1 MKDLPISPLA
11 PAHFSDLPA
20 IGGMVASAT
29 RLGLYGGERNDLLA
43 VHFPNGATVAGAF
56 TTSATR
62 SADVLWCEEK
72 VKGGVASALIV
83 NAGNSN
89 AFTGQAGLDKNAA
102 TVAAV
107 SKMTACAAEQVF
119 VAATGVIGVP
129 LPINRV
135 AEGVPAAFAAM
146 EVPKWEALARAFS
159 TTDTFPKG
167 SGVTLDLDGHTVSI
181 SGIAKGSGMIA
192 PNMATMLVFIFTDAA
207 IKADLLQTMV
217 SAHVQT
223 TFNSIT
229 VDSDTSTSDTLLV
242 FATGAS
248 DAPIIESDIDPRAT
262 AFSAAL
268 RAVFHDLALQVVRD
282 GEGAQK
288 LIQIAV
294 TGATSDTSART
305 IAMAVAN
312 SPLVKTAIAGED
324 ANWGRVIMA
333 VGKAGEPID
342 IERLSVRFGGV
353 WTARNGGAVGYDEA
367 LINAHMSGA
376 NIDVLVEA
384 GDGNGQATV
393 WTCDLTHGYISING
407 DYRS

>member
-11 PAHFSDLPA
+11 PEAFPDLPQ
-20 IGGMVASAT
+20 IGGMMASAT
-29 RLGLYGGERNDLLA
+29 RLGLYGGDRNDLLA
-43 VHFPNGATVAGAF
+43 IHFPAGATVAGAF

-62 SADVLWCEEK
+62 SADVLWCADK
-72 VKGGVASALIV
+72 VKGGVARALVV

-89 AFTGQAGLDKNAA
+89 AFTGLAGIAKNDASISEVCGLVDCLA
-102 TVAAV
+102 D
-107 SKMTACAAEQVF
+107 QVF

-129 LPINRV
+129 LPVRRV
-135 AEGVPAAFAAM
+135 ADGLPAAFASM
-146 EVPKWEALARAFS
+146 GPPDWQELARTIS

-167 SGVTLDLDGHTVSI
+167 SGATIDLDGHKI
-181 SGIAKGSGMIA
+181 SVAGIAKGSGMVA
-192 PNMATMLVFIFTDAA
+192 PNMATMLVFIFTDVA
-207 IKADLLQTMV
+207 IDAGVLQGLV
-217 SAHVQT
+217 SQHVQT

-248 DAPIIESDIDPRAT
+248 GAPPIITASDPRT
-262 AFSAAL
+262 ALFSEAL
-268 RAVFHDLALQVVRD
+268 HTVFHDLALQVVRD

-288 LIQIAV
+288 LIQIEV
-294 TGATSDTSART
+294 TGAITDASART

-333 VGKAGEPID
+333 VGKAEEPID
-342 IERLSVRFGGV
+342 MTRLSVRFGGV
-353 WTARNGGAVGYDEA
+353 WTAKDGGAIDYDEGPVNTHMKGTHIDI
-367 LINAHMSGA
+367 LIEVGTGVGA
-376 NIDVLVEA
+376 MK
-384 GDGNGQATV
+384 V